1 MNDDIFDI
9 VAGTL
14 ANDAKINN
22 IAKNSPKLTFKR
34 DEGGVL
40 WSYNAATG
48 EKVGRIFEHGDDGG
62 VKKADIDMI
71 DEI

>member
-1 MNDDIFDI
+1 MDDIFDL

-14 ANDAKINN
+14 ANDAKFNN
-22 IAKNSPKLTFKR
+22 IEKNDSPKLTFRR
-34 DEGGVL
+34 DEDGVL

-48 EKVGRIFEHGDDGG
+48 EKVGRIFEHGDEG
-62 VKKADIDMI
+62 VSKADIDMI